1 MFLTKSSKAA
11 YPTTGIIPYFAKKYE
26 YFPQK
31 YQKFFKGKGK
41 KVFPLRRGRSGFYL
55 YTLAI
60 CQIQKR
66 RTVLLVNNIAG
77 KSIFEDEKSK
87 MGLAF
92 VLFVLYN
99 MIQIRQTEKNGQR
112 QQ

>member
-1 MFLTKSSKAA
+1 M
-11 YPTTGIIPYFAKKYE
+11 
-26 YFPQK
+26 
-31 YQKFFKGKGK
+31 
-41 KVFPLRRGRSGFYL
+41 
-55 YTLAI
+55 
-60 CQIQKR
+60 
-66 RTVLLVNNIAG
+66 VNNIAG
-77 KSIFEDEKSK
+77 KSIFEDGKSK